1 MGYVIEVTFK
11 SMLLTDDDDA
21 TMFRRVKKIFENTK
35 NLGEIK
41 QSTDRMINLVIFQNH
56 ND

>member
-1 MGYVIEVTFK
+1 MSYVTEVTFK

-21 TMFRRVKKIFENTK
+21 TMFWRVKKIFENTK

-41 QSTDRMINLVIFQNH
+41 QSTDIMTNLVIFQNH
-56 ND
+56 NN

>member
-1 MGYVIEVTFK
+1 MGYVTEVTFK

-21 TMFRRVKKIFENTK
+21 TMFRRVNKIFENTK